1 MVTFDKQSD
10 KSRLTNQIIELVKK
24 MSEHEQRTLLKDL
37 EESLFRGKREHI
49 RKPFSMVVDYSTED
63 RAYKDFIQDISAGGV
78 FIETHMPFSVGQQV
92 SLSFPLPDY
101 QKHVKITGEIVRSSP
116 EGLAVKFKMVN
127 QAQEAMIKSLLEM
140 I

>member
-10 KSRLTNQIIELVKK
+10 KSRLTDQIIELVKK

-116 EGLAVKFKMVN
+116 EGIGVKFKMVN
-127 QAQEAMIKSLLEM
+127 QDQEAMIKSLLEM

>member
-10 KSRLTNQIIELVKK
+10 KSRLTDQIIELVKK

-78 FIETHMPFSVGQQV
+78 FIETHMPFSVRQQV
-92 SLSFPLPDY
+92 SLSFALPDY

-116 EGLAVKFKMVN
+116 EGIAVKFKMAN
-127 QAQEAMIKSLLEM
+127 QDQEAMIKSLLEM

>member
-10 KSRLTNQIIELVKK
+10 KSRLTDQIIELVKK

-116 EGLAVKFKMVN
+116 EGIAVKFKMVN
-127 QAQEAMIKSLLEM
+127 QDQEAMIKSLLEM